1 MKIRRISLWLLA
13 ILLLVSLAV
22 PAFAESGDS
31 QAKLGYVNDTAGLLT
46 ADQKNALL
54 NRAAELS
61 KQYQI
66 SVYIIAV
73 EDYTKYS
80 SASNIE
86 DACVDIYD
94 DYNLGW
100 GKNRDAVIFMISTNT
115 QGNREY
121 RLDFDGNWANYAF
134 PEEAQIQMEDR
145 VLPYL
150 KETEYYNAFNE
161 YLNVCQECLEA
172 AAEGN
177 PIGGEGES
185 RGRSFSLLFF
195 LPGLFAAG
203 VYAIILIAPMRTAN
217 VKTQADDYIVPG
229 SMRLTRQSDHFL
241 RRTVSRTPRQK
252 DTDHHSGHS
261 SGGGGRSYSSGS
273 HSGRSGHF

>member
-1 MKIRRISLWLLA
+1 MKRRCVSVWLLA
-13 ILLLVSLAV
+13 FLLLLSLAV

-54 NRAAELS
+54 NRATELS
-61 KQYQI
+61 KQYEI
-66 SVYIIAV
+66 SIYIIAV
-73 EDYTKYS
+73 QDYTKYS
-80 SASNIE
+80 KASKIS
-86 DACVDIYD
+86 DAYIDIFVDYD
-94 DYNLGW
+94 LGW
-100 GKNRDAVIFMISTNT
+100 GEDRNAAAFMLSMDT
-115 QGNREY
+115 REY
-121 RLDFDGNWANYAF
+121 NLDFNGDWAQYAF
-134 PEEAQIQMEDR
+134 TEEARDRMEER

-150 KETEYYNAFNE
+150 SENEYYNGFNE
-161 YLNVCQECLEA
+161 YLNVCQEALEA
-172 AAEGN
+172 AAAGT

-185 RGRSFSLLFF
+185 QGKSFSLLFF

-203 VYAIILIAPMRTAN
+203 VYAVILIAPMRTAN

-252 DTDHHSGHS
+252 DTDHHSGS
-261 SGGGGRSYSSGS
+261 SGGSRSYSSGS

>member
-1 MKIRRISLWLLA
+1 MKMRRISIWLLA
-13 ILLLVSLAV
+13 MLLLLALSV
-22 PAFAESGDS
+22 PVFAESGDS

-54 NRAAELS
+54 NRATELS
-61 KQYQI
+61 NQYEI
-66 SVYIIAV
+66 SIYIIAV
-73 EDYTKYS
+73 PDYTKYS
-80 SASNIE
+80 SASKIS
-86 DACVDIYD
+86 DAYIDIFVDYD
-94 DYNLGW
+94 LGW
-100 GKNRDAVIFMISTNT
+100 GEDRDAAAFMLSMNT
-115 QGNREY
+115 REY
-121 RLDFDGNWANYAF
+121 NLDFNGTRAQYAF
-134 PEEAQIQMEDR
+134 TEEARDLMESR

-150 KETEYYNAFNE
+150 GDNEYYNGFNE

-172 AAEGN
+172 AAEGS
-177 PIGGEGES
+177 PIGSETES
-185 RGRSFSLLFF
+185 GGGFSLLFF

-203 VYAIILIAPMRTAN
+203 VYAIILIAPMHTAK

-241 RRTVSRTPRQK
+241 RRTVTRTPRQK
-252 DTDHHSGHS
+252 DTDHSNH

>member
-1 MKIRRISLWLLA
+1 MKKRHISVWLLA
-13 ILLLVSLAV
+13 FLLLLSLAV
-22 PAFAESGDS
+22 PAFAESGDA

-54 NRAAELS
+54 NRATELS
-61 KQYQI
+61 KQYEI
-66 SVYIIAV
+66 SIYIIAV
-73 EDYTKYS
+73 QDYTKYS
-80 SASNIE
+80 NASDIE
-86 DACVDIYD
+86 GACVDIYNN
-94 DYNLGW
+94 YNLGW
-100 GKNRDAVIFMISTNT
+100 GQDRDAAIFLLSMNDRS
-115 QGNREY
+115 Y
-121 RLDFDGNWANYAF
+121 RFDFDGGWTNYAF
-134 PEEAQIQMEDR
+134 QEGSQDRMEER

-150 KETEYYNAFNE
+150 GQNEYYNGFNE

-172 AAEGN
+172 AAAGD

-185 RGRSFSLLFF
+185 QGKSFSLLFF

-203 VYAIILIAPMRTAN
+203 VYAVILIAPMHTAN

-252 DTDHHSGHS
+252 DTDHHSGS